1 MSASAATG
9 VFVLSLTAIPVT
21 YLFNCLAASGSSWSI
36 VAVGFLVLVFIAL
49 LARVLVKRK
58 PPKDPLFYVYAVF
71 AFTSVVNL
79 IIGLEQDGI
88 IDGFMTHYLREGE
101 PYLNTAYGHVI
112 CYWDGSAHYLMYLL
126 MVAAIAWEQSYR
138 SIGLYWLGSIIMSII
153 VFMPG
158 NIVGKYGTKVCP
170 AFFLSL
176 PYICLPIWAG
186 FRIYNQPSVTHDTP
200 VKIALD
206 CPAELCRLYIQL
218 HEPYIKDPAAY
229 PKLQMLAYMF
239 YSVPYYVIALYGLL
253 VPGCSWMP
261 DLTLIHAGGLAQAQ
275 FSHIGASLHART
287 PYIYRVPEEAK
298 QFFLVLNIMYGI
310 LPQLLAYRCVNM
322 PEFFM
327 KTKQEEKTE

>member
-158 NIVGKYGTKVCP
+158 NIVAV
-170 AFFLSL
+170 
-176 PYICLPIWAG
+176 
-186 FRIYNQPSVTHDTP
+186 
-200 VKIALD
+200 
-206 CPAELCRLYIQL
+206 
-218 HEPYIKDPAAY
+218 
-229 PKLQMLAYMF
+229 
-239 YSVPYYVIALYGLL
+239 L
-253 VPGCSWMP
+253 VPFCNK
-261 DLTLIHAGGLAQAQ
+261 
-275 FSHIGASLHART
+275 
-287 PYIYRVPEEAK
+287 VKEE
-298 QFFLVLNIMYGI
+298 F
-310 LPQLLAYRCVNM
+310 
-322 PEFFM
+322 
-327 KTKQEEKTE
+327 QEYQ

>member
-21 YLFNCLAASGSSWSI
+21 YVFNCLAAGGSSWSI
-36 VAVGFLVLVFIAL
+36 VAVGLLVLVFIAL

-112 CYWDGSAHYLMYLL
+112 CYWDGSVHYLMYLL

-138 SIGLYWLGSIIMSII
+138 TIGLYWLGSIFMSII

-158 NIVGKYGTKVCP
+158 NIVDAGIHVLLCAILRDCFVWP
-170 AFFLSL
+170 AGAWLFLD
-176 PYICLPIWAG
+176 A
-186 FRIYNQPSVTHDTP
+186 
-200 VKIALD
+200 
-206 CPAELCRLYIQL
+206 
-218 HEPYIKDPAAY
+218 
-229 PKLQMLAYMF
+229 
-239 YSVPYYVIALYGLL
+239 
-253 VPGCSWMP
+253 
-261 DLTLIHAGGLAQAQ
+261 
-275 FSHIGASLHART
+275 
-287 PYIYRVPEEAK
+287 
-298 QFFLVLNIMYGI
+298 
-310 LPQLLAYRCVNM
+310 
-322 PEFFM
+322 
-327 KTKQEEKTE
+327 

>member
-21 YLFNCLAASGSSWSI
+21 YLFNCLAAVSSSWAI
-36 VAVGFLVLVFIAL
+36 VAVGLLVLVFIAL
-49 LARVLVKRK
+49 LARLLVKRK

-158 NIVGKYGTKVCP
+158 NIVDAGIHVLLCAIPCDCSVRPAGTWL
-170 AFFLSL
+170 FLD
-176 PYICLPIWAG
+176 A
-186 FRIYNQPSVTHDTP
+186 
-200 VKIALD
+200 
-206 CPAELCRLYIQL
+206 
-218 HEPYIKDPAAY
+218 
-229 PKLQMLAYMF
+229 
-239 YSVPYYVIALYGLL
+239 
-253 VPGCSWMP
+253 
-261 DLTLIHAGGLAQAQ
+261 
-275 FSHIGASLHART
+275 
-287 PYIYRVPEEAK
+287 
-298 QFFLVLNIMYGI
+298 
-310 LPQLLAYRCVNM
+310 
-322 PEFFM
+322 
-327 KTKQEEKTE
+327 

>member
-21 YLFNCLAASGSSWSI
+21 YLFNALAAGGSSWAI
-36 VAVGFLVLVFIAL
+36 VAVGLLVLVFIAL

-112 CYWDGSAHYLMYLL
+112 CYWDGSVHYLMYLV

-138 SIGLYWLGSIIMSII
+138 TIGLYWLGSIIMSII

-158 NIVGKYGTKVCP
+158 NIVGKYGTKVFP
-170 AFFLSL
+170 AFFLSV

-200 VKIALD
+200 VKVVQEVQKKGLLRRPIDLM
-206 CPAELCRLYIQL
+206 L
-218 HEPYIKDPAAY
+218 AAY
-229 PKLQMLAYMF
+229 LILATGFCIFRGM
-239 YSVPYYVIALYGLL
+239 
-253 VPGCSWMP
+253 
-261 DLTLIHAGGLAQAQ
+261 AQ

-298 QFFLVLNIMYGI
+298 QFFLILNIMYGI
-310 LPQLLAYRCVNM
+310 LPQLLAYRCVNK